1 MIRTACFYVTLF
13 FATVATGSTILI
25 ASFLHIP
32 FRAGG
37 VYDRCTRAWGRWS
50 LFGAGLPMEVQG
62 LERVPPGRPV
72 VFAANHSSLFD
83 ILVLYAVLPGSARF
97 VAKQELAR
105 IPFFGSALLRSGN
118 VVIDRSHPRA
128 AQEAYRRAAEMMIA
142 RGVSAIVFPEGTR
155 SRTGDLLPFKSMPFT
170 LAILAGVPVVPVYVH
185 NTFQI
190 LPKGAWLLRRLPIR
204 VRIGDPIMTAG
215 RTLDDRD
222 AVRDAA
228 RGAIDDFR
236 ARVDALPLP
245 G

>member
-1 MIRTACFYVTLF
+1 MIRTLLFYLALF
-13 FATVATGSTILI
+13 FATVVIGTTVLV
-25 ASFLHIP
+25 ASLLHIP

-37 VYDRCTRAWGRWS
+37 VYDWCTRAWGRWS
-50 LFGAGLPMEVQG
+50 LAGAGLPLDVQG
-62 LERVPPGRPV
+62 VERVPAGGTV

-83 ILVLYAVLPGSARF
+83 ILVLYAVLPGSVRF
-97 VAKQELAR
+97 IAKQELAR
-105 IPFFGSALLRSGN
+105 IPFFGTAILRSGN
-118 VVIDRSHPRA
+118 VVIDRSNPRA
-128 AQEAYRRAAEMMIA
+128 AQEAYRRAAAMMIA

-155 SRTGDLLPFKSMPFT
+155 SRTGDLLPFKSMPFG

-190 LPKGAWLLRRLPIR
+190 LPKGSWRLRRLPIR
-204 VRIGDPIMTAG
+204 VRVGDPIATAG

-228 RGAIDDFR
+228 RVAIEGFR